1 MATCSECEADLD
13 VDEFDVDL
21 GDQLS
26 CPQCGANL
34 AVSGLSPT
42 VIKLID
48 EDAVG
53 DLDEPE
59 DGDADDDWE

>member
-26 CPQCGANL
+26 CPQCGATL
-34 AVSGLSPT
+34 VVSGLSPT
-42 VIKLID
+42 EIELAD
-48 EDAVG
+48 EDAM
-53 DLDEPE
+53 DDFDEPGNE
-59 DGDADDDWE
+59 DADDDSE